1 VKTVVVSKIPR
12 GNPCGFE
19 SRLGQYRAKIKEKC
33 VVPLQNTEYRE
44 RTLAAFADQPFAQ
57 WLGLTEA
64 DAGEGWFEVR
74 LTVRPEHA
82 QHDGVVHGGVIA
94 TLADTCAAMAA
105 HTLVNAQEQV
115 LTVEFKINYLRAARA
130 GTLRCRGTV
139 LRQGRTLTVSE
150 AEVYTDGLETS
161 LLAAKAMATIAIVP
175 ER

>member
-1 VKTVVVSKIPR
+1 M
-12 GNPCGFE
+12 
-19 SRLGQYRAKIKEKC
+19 
-33 VVPLQNTEYRE
+33 PLQNPQFRE
-44 RTLAAFADQPFAQ
+44 RTLDAFREQPFAR
-57 WLGLTEA
+57 WLGIEA
-64 DAGEGWFEVR
+64 AEAGEGWFEVR

-105 HTLVNAQEQV
+105 HTLVAANEQV
-115 LTVEFKINYLRAARA
+115 LTVEFKINYLRAAKG

-150 AEVYTDGLETS
+150 AEVYADGPERNI
-161 LLAAKAMATIAIVP
+161 LAAKAMATVALVP